1 MELVYLIKFLIQL
14 IPNKK
19 LIFECNSGNRRCDL
33 AYNVAKDS
41 GIEPENVYK
50 LDDVTKEWIG
60 QGYPNKPK

>member
-1 MELVYLIKFLIQL
+1 
-14 IPNKK
+14 
-19 LIFECNSGNRRCDL
+19 
-33 AYNVAKDS
+33 VAKDS